1 MANLITLSR
10 FLLLFLLVASAY
22 SAPPVW
28 QLGNA
33 PLLFLII
40 ALDGVDGY
48 VARKRNETS
57 VFGSIFDIAIDR
69 VVENVLWV
77 VLADLGLVPIWVAI
91 VFITRSSIV
100 DFDPLRGN
108 FARRDRFRQHPL
120 PVGPPPRVGPLH
132 ARILWCPQ
140 SNHFWLGVLSPAAS
154 DPLTEC
160 LASLQRADALDHRLP
175 GLCLRGDLFAPCAA
189 CDPRVSQRSSPVP
202 AHETGWGVVTC
213 LVIIDLDG
221 TLLRGG
227 SEIRFIGHLAATR
240 RIGPSALQR
249 SVAFTLRY
257 APRFG
262 RDVWKKNKAYLAG
275 LSDSEVEDWG
285 RSFALDSLLPL
296 LRQSLLDRIARHRAR
311 ADQVVLMT
319 GTPEF
324 LARPLAEAIG
334 ADLCIATQCRQENGR
349 YIAAP
354 PLLHPFAREKLTLAS
369 EAAKR
374 LGLSLAESIAYAD
387 SRDDIQL
394 LSRVGTAVAVA
405 PDRELAR
412 HARVHGWEII
422 SDPQIR
428 PLRRMFAWAG
438 ERS

>member
-1 MANLITLSR
+1 M
-10 FLLLFLLVASAY
+10 
-22 SAPPVW
+22 
-28 QLGNA
+28 
-33 PLLFLII
+33 
-40 ALDGVDGY
+40 
-48 VARKRNETS
+48 
-57 VFGSIFDIAIDR
+57 
-69 VVENVLWV
+69 

-100 DFDPLRGN
+100 DSIRY
-108 FARRDRFRQHPL
+108 AAISRRRDRFRQHPL

-132 ARILWCPQ
+132 ARILRCPQ

-160 LASLQRADALDHRLP
+160 LASLQRANALDHRLP

-202 AHETGWGVVTC
+202 AHETGWGVVTR

-249 SVAFTLRY
+249 KRRFHPALRSTV
-257 APRFG
+257 RS
-262 RDVWKKNKAYLAG
+262 RCLEEEQG
-275 LSDSEVEDWG
+275 LSG
-285 RSFALDSLLPL
+285 RAFRQRGRRSGAELRFDSLLPL

-319 GTPEF
+319 ELPSF
-324 LARPLAEAIG
+324 SPDRWRKRLALICALPRSAGRKTAAI
-334 ADLCIATQCRQENGR
+334 LLL
-349 YIAAP
+349 P
-354 PLLHPFAREKLTLAS
+354 PFSIPSRGKSLILAS

-374 LGLSLAESIAYAD
+374 LGLSLANPSPMRIAATISNYFRG
-387 SRDDIQL
+387 SEQRS
-394 LSRVGTAVAVA
+394 LSRPTGNSPDMPACMAGKSSPIRRSGRSFGACLPGPESLNKPILKIFSAVKFRLDRRTIFAYVSPQTHPHVPLAHQWLCYDVRRPFGFDVA
-405 PDRELAR
+405 YWP
-412 HARVHGWEII
+412 
-422 SDPQIR
+422 R
-428 PLRRMFAWAG
+428 P
-438 ERS
+438 